1 MAETPETGSD
11 AKPTTIYHSI
21 TNNKRS
27 YTMSTLQTPITVS
40 MLSEYIGQ
48 HSAAS
53 YSALALLAEILNGEI
68 DLEQIRLDVL
78 AETQP

>member
-1 MAETPETGSD
+1 MQNHPEKTSTIATPQHGE
-11 AKPTTIYHSI
+11 
-21 TNNKRS
+21 N
-27 YTMSTLQTPITVS
+27 TMSTPQTPITVS

>member
-1 MAETPETGSD
+1 
-11 AKPTTIYHSI
+11 
-21 TNNKRS
+21 
-27 YTMSTLQTPITVS
+27 MSTPQTPITTS

-48 HSAAS
+48 HSAAQ

-68 DLEQIRLDVL
+68 DLEQIRIDVL

>member
-1 MAETPETGSD
+1 
-11 AKPTTIYHSI
+11 
-21 TNNKRS
+21 
-27 YTMSTLQTPITVS
+27 MSTLQTPITVS